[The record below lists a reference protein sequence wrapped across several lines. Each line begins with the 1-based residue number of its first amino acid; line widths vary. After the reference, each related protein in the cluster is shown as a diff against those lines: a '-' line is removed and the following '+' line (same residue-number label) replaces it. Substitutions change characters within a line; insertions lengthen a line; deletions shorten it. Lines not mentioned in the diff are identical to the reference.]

1 MRLPSPTFTVAVL
14 ALIAALAGT
23 AIAGA
28 GPDAGTS
35 AKSDRALKQAR
46 KANKKAKK
54 ALKAAREAEKEQG
67 SQGVPGQQGPR
78 GEQGPAGPQG
88 EQGEQ
93 GEQGAQGEKGD
104 PGDPGSTSAQTTL
117 DAGQFTDLLEV
128 GAVTFG
134 ASCNGDLSPNDGI
147 LNVSLTANVDDP
159 GPVLVLP
166 PESVTSLVPQAV
178 NHVLFERE
186 DEDLVGDDGAAT
198 AYAIHDGAQSSS
210 GVASVAL
217 DESED
222 QCHVRV
228 HAVV

>member
-78 GEQGPAGPQG
+78 GEQGPAGP
-88 EQGEQ
+88 QGEQ